1 VNATPPTLD
10 PISWGNLLRRVQ
22 MPGRYIGGEVNQTVK
37 DSTDV
42 DTRWA
47 LIYPDVYEIG
57 MPHQGLRIL
66 YHCLNDQKGI
76 WAERC
81 FTPWHDMEAVLRN
94 NEIPLCTL
102 ESQTP
107 LRELDVIGFT
117 LQTELNYTNLLTT
130 LDLGGIPV
138 LANERTMDDP
148 LVVAGGAG
156 VLNPEPLA
164 DFVDLFFLGD
174 GEESVVA
181 FSRVLAELRPDFP
194 DSASR
199 RDLLRAL
206 VERCPF
212 LYAPCFWE
220 PTFSGP
226 ALESMTPL
234 DGVQTPRRAI
244 VYDLEN
250 APYPTTPVLPSVRTI
265 HDRITIEI
273 MRGCVEGCRFC
284 QAGMEKRPQRFRS
297 PERILEIARAS
308 YRNTGF
314 NEIGL
319 TSLSSS
325 DHPEILRIIDV
336 LNREFQSQR
345 VSIALPSLRV
355 NDELEAVVTRSS
367 DVRKHGLTLAP
378 EVATDRLRQIINK
391 GIKDDDLFQGAHMA
405 WKLGYTKMKLY
416 FMMGIP
422 SETSDD
428 LLGIV
433 KMAERVS
440 YERKNAGCGGAGQVK
455 AAVSTFIPKALTPF
469 QWHAQRRP
477 EWVRD
482 TQKQLWDWQKLR
494 AVKIQ
499 CHTSGESLI
508 EGYLSRADRRAG
520 AVILSAWKAGA
531 RFDAWSREFRL
542 ECWQKAWDE
551 HGYTPEET
559 CYRDRPMD
567 EVFPW
572 DHLDLG
578 VTRAYL
584 EKEWKRALDA
594 ELTDHC
600 QTGSCSTCGVGANLC
615 VDIKALA
622 GLEKYAKPK
631 LIKRAQGNP
640 LFALGELDNLLEPQ
654 APR

>member
-1 VNATPPTLD
+1 
-10 PISWGNLLRRVQ
+10 

-212 LYAPCFWE
+212 LYAPCFW
-220 PTFSGP
+220 
-226 ALESMTPL
+226 
-234 DGVQTPRRAI
+234 
-244 VYDLEN
+244 
-250 APYPTTPVLPSVRTI
+250 
-265 HDRITIEI
+265 
-273 MRGCVEGCRFC
+273 
-284 QAGMEKRPQRFRS
+284 
-297 PERILEIARAS
+297 
-308 YRNTGF
+308 
-314 NEIGL
+314 
-319 TSLSSS
+319 
-325 DHPEILRIIDV
+325 
-336 LNREFQSQR
+336 
-345 VSIALPSLRV
+345 
-355 NDELEAVVTRSS
+355 
-367 DVRKHGLTLAP
+367 
-378 EVATDRLRQIINK
+378 
-391 GIKDDDLFQGAHMA
+391 
-405 WKLGYTKMKLY
+405 
-416 FMMGIP
+416 
-422 SETSDD
+422 
-428 LLGIV
+428 
-433 KMAERVS
+433 
-440 YERKNAGCGGAGQVK
+440 
-455 AAVSTFIPKALTPF
+455 
-469 QWHAQRRP
+469 
-477 EWVRD
+477 
-482 TQKQLWDWQKLR
+482 
-494 AVKIQ
+494 
-499 CHTSGESLI
+499 
-508 EGYLSRADRRAG
+508 
-520 AVILSAWKAGA
+520 
-531 RFDAWSREFRL
+531 
-542 ECWQKAWDE
+542 
-551 HGYTPEET
+551 
-559 CYRDRPMD
+559 
-567 EVFPW
+567 
-572 DHLDLG
+572 
-578 VTRAYL
+578 
-584 EKEWKRALDA
+584 
-594 ELTDHC
+594 
-600 QTGSCSTCGVGANLC
+600 
-615 VDIKALA
+615 
-622 GLEKYAKPK
+622 
-631 LIKRAQGNP
+631 
-640 LFALGELDNLLEPQ
+640 
-654 APR
+654 